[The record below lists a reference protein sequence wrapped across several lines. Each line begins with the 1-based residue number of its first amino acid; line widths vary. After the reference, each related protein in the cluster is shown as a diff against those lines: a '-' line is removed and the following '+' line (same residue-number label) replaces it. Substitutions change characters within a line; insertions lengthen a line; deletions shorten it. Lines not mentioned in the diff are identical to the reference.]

1 MIKKYFGTD
10 GIRGRVNDSKIN
22 GEMFFK
28 FGLAAGTY
36 FKNLKKNKQTAIIAK
51 DTRLSGYTLEPAL
64 VSGLASAGMHIYT
77 LGPLPTN
84 GLAMLTKKMKAN
96 MGIMITAS
104 HNPYYD
110 NGLKLFGP
118 DGLKLSDKIE
128 KKIEK
133 LIDSKITKNLSKPIE
148 LGRVKR
154 LEDANENYIKILK
167 QNFPSSFS
175 LKGIK
180 IALDCANGA
189 GYKAGP
195 DLFKSLGA
203 KVYKTGTS
211 PNGLNI
217 NLKSGST
224 HPSKIC
230 QMTKKNKAHI
240 GISLDGDADRIIVC
254 DEKGK
259 IIDGDKILAMLGER
273 WKRKKILKGGVIGTL
288 MSNYGLENFFNNNG
302 IKFLRSDVGDRYVKE
317 KMKKN
322 KFNLGGEQSGH
333 IILGKFATTGDGL
346 LVALEILF
354 SLRKKKKASELFNK
368 FKPTPQMKNLVE
380 VKNIKKNYGKNEA
393 VKGISFKIKEDEILG
408 LLGPNGSGKTTTIGM
423 LLGLLKP
430 TSGEILVNGQ
440 KLEGN
445 RIEILEQINFISP
458 YIELPKKLT
467 VKQNLTVY
475 GKLYKINNINER
487 IEFLSEKLRLE
498 GLLNSITG
506 ELSSGQKNRVSL
518 AKALINEPKVLLL
531 DEPTA
536 SLDPEVGDF
545 VRSFLEDYKK
555 EKKIS
560 ILLASHNMNEVTR
573 LCKSILMMKDGIIID
588 KGNPD
593 ELINKHGRK
602 NLEEVFLKLSRSK
615 NELN

>member
-1 MIKKYFGTD
+1 MFKKYFGTD
-10 GIRGRVNDSKIN
+10 GIRGRVNGSKIN

-36 FKNLKKNKQTAIIAK
+36 FKNIKKNKQVAIIAK

-64 VSGLASAGMHIYT
+64 VSGLASAGMHVYT

-84 GLAMLTKKMKAN
+84 GLAMLTKEMRAN

-133 LIDSKITKNLSKPIE
+133 LIDLKISKNLSRPIK

-154 LEDANENYIKILK
+154 LENANENYIKILK
-167 QNFPSSFS
+167 KNFPSSFS

-189 GYKAGP
+189 GYKSGP
-195 DLFKSLGA
+195 NLFTSLGA
-203 KVYKTGTS
+203 KVFRTGIS

-224 HPSKIC
+224 YPNKIC
-230 QMTKKNKAHI
+230 QITKKYKAHI
-240 GISLDGDADRIIVC
+240 GIALDGDADRIIVC

-259 IIDGDKILAMLGER
+259 IVNGDEILAMLGER

-288 MSNYGLENFFNNNG
+288 MSNYGLEKFFKKNN
-302 IKFLRSDVGDRYVKE
+302 IRFLRSNVGDRYVKE

-354 SLRKKKKASELFNK
+354 SLRKIKKTSKLFNK
-368 FKPTPQMKNLVE
+368 FKPTPQILENVQVIDKSIINSSACKKAIIEANKIMKNNGRILVRKSGTE
-380 VKNIKKNYGKNEA
+380 PKIRIMSESEDSKLNKKCVNLIKK
-393 VKGISFKIKEDEILG
+393 
-408 LLGPNGSGKTTTIGM
+408 
-423 LLGLLKP
+423 
-430 TSGEILVNGQ
+430 
-440 KLEGN
+440 
-445 RIEILEQINFISP
+445 
-458 YIELPKKLT
+458 
-467 VKQNLTVY
+467 
-475 GKLYKINNINER
+475 
-487 IEFLSEKLRLE
+487 
-498 GLLNSITG
+498 SI
-506 ELSSGQKNRVSL
+506 Q
-518 AKALINEPKVLLL
+518 
-531 DEPTA
+531 
-536 SLDPEVGDF
+536 
-545 VRSFLEDYKK
+545 
-555 EKKIS
+555 
-560 ILLASHNMNEVTR
+560 
-573 LCKSILMMKDGIIID
+573 
-588 KGNPD
+588 
-593 ELINKHGRK
+593 
-602 NLEEVFLKLSRSK
+602 
-615 NELN
+615 